1 MSRAGCRGGSR
12 SVEMSDKTHGSVIV
26 YRFGRVDLVLACFAS
41 SGVFFVTVWFKHAI
55 HAPAADVG

>member
-1 MSRAGCRGGSR
+1 
-12 SVEMSDKTHGSVIV
+12 MSDKTHGSVIV